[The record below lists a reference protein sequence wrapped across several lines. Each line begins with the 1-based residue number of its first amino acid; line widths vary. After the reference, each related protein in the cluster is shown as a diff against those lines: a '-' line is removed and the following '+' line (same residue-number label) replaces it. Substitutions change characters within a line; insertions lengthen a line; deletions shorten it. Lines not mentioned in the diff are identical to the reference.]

1 MNYLAH
7 ALLSH
12 QDPELLLGN
21 FIADHLRGNDF
32 SAFPEGVVKGI
43 RMHREIDRF
52 TDDHPLFKKSKRLF
66 YTNFEKYSGI
76 LVDIYFDHL
85 LASDFKSFHTEELK
99 DFNSRIYQVYTDYRN
114 LMPESSSRF
123 LSYLLQNNLYQQY
136 ASLEGITRVL
146 GHLSHRIGHQVELQA
161 SAGDFTK
168 HQTELSRHFK
178 AFMPELQER
187 FAL

>member
-32 SAFPEGVVKGI
+32 SAFPEGVIKGI
-43 RMHREIDRF
+43 MMHRKIDRF
-52 TDDHPLFKKSKRLF
+52 TDEHPLFKKSKRLF
-66 YTNFEKYSGI
+66 YTNYEKYSGI

-85 LASDFKSFHTEELK
+85 LASDFKSFHNEDLK
-99 DFNSRIYQVYTDYRN
+99 DFSSRIYQVYTNYRE
-114 LMPESSSRF
+114 LMPNSSLRF

-136 ASLEGITRVL
+136 ASLDGITRVL
-146 GHLSHRIGHQVELQA
+146 SHLSHRIGHQIALQA
-161 SAGDFTK
+161 SAGDFTN
-168 HQTELSRHFK
+168 HEAELRSHFNT
-178 AFMPELQER
+178 FMPELQQH
-187 FAL
+187 FSK